1 MAMVAKAKAAPAPAP
16 PPRPVS
22 AQVLLASG
30 NAKKLAELAHIAHQ
44 LGMSATDAQTWA
56 QGRTA
61 LPEVVEDG
69 ATFGDNARKKA
80 LAALAHARACGDA
93 QVSVLADDSG
103 LCVDRLDGAPGV
115 ASARYS
121 DLVGDRDT
129 VDAANRDKLLEQ
141 LTDPELRN
149 RRAHF
154 ACHLVLAGPLAAGP
168 GAGITDDGTPWRVF
182 VGKCDGAIL
191 TEGRG
196 EGGFGYDPLF
206 LSDDLGKSFAEA
218 GETEKHAVSHRG
230 RAMAALA
237 TYLHLRSLTVTEDR
251 PLFVRPIGLLTLADA
266 LKRTFGNELR
276 YADQALEQ
284 ALGHAPQLGSKER
297 QAVAEMHWH
306 ALRRLD
312 HLCLA
317 TLALRGGG
325 KPREAPDPRSLDA
338 KASGLVALLTLA
350 DLDAHGQPRDP
361 AKKGDMSALDGL
373 AERSPGL
380 AGSWPATAGQCATAL
395 RAATYAAR
403 ELPELHRNAMALGF
417 TPAFVTAAE
426 MELGPEH
433 ARLALRYLGQR
444 APLTLRANRTRT
456 SAQRL
461 ATELLEDGIA
471 TVLVPQLPDALWCA
485 HPARVTQTR
494 AFIEGRVEIQDE
506 GSQRI
511 VAAVGARS
519 GETIIDW
526 CAGAGGKTL
535 ALAAA
540 MRGEGRLIA
549 LDPHAERLAECK
561 RRCER
566 AGVKVDTRVIEK
578 TARPLSDF
586 GDIGDAVL
594 VDAPCSSSGA
604 LRRNPELRWHLDA
617 DWLDRFPEQQV
628 QILVRASHHVKRG
641 GRLVYATCSLLRR
654 ENEDVISAF
663 LASREEFDL
672 VSESRIGPANGAWLA
687 THPLPT
693 FGPDGFFVAVL
704 RRRPKPPQP
713 AKDTDRLKAVPA
725 R

>member
-1 MAMVAKAKAAPAPAP
+1 MVAKAKPAAATTATAK
-16 PPRPVS
+16 PVA
-22 AQVLLASG
+22 AQLLLASG
-30 NAKKLAELAHIAHQ
+30 NPKKLAELKEIADQ
-44 LGMSATDAQTWA
+44 MGLAAADAVTWA
-56 QGRTA
+56 HGRSP
-61 LPEVVEDG
+61 LPAVEEDG
-69 ATFGDNARKKA
+69 ATFGENALKKA
-80 LAALAHARACGDA
+80 LSALAHARACGDL

-103 LCVDRLDGAPGV
+103 LCVDRLDGSPGI
-115 ASARYS
+115 ASARFA
-121 DLVGDRDT
+121 DVTGDRET
-129 VDAANRDKLLEQ
+129 VDAANRGKLLDQ

-154 ACHLVLAGPLAAGP
+154 ACHLVLAGPLADGP
-168 GAGITDDGTPWRVF
+168 GAGIAADGTAWRMF
-182 VGKCDGAIL
+182 VGQCDGAIL
-191 TEGRG
+191 TEPRG
-196 EGGFGYDPLF
+196 DGGFGYDPLF
-206 LSDDLGKSFAEA
+206 LSDDLGKTFAEA
-218 GETEKHAVSHRG
+218 SDAEKHGVSHRG
-230 RAMAALA
+230 RAMASLG
-237 TYLHLRSLTVTEDR
+237 TYLQLRRLTVSEDR
-251 PLFVRPIGLLTLADA
+251 PLFVRPIGLLTLAEA
-266 LKRTFGNELR
+266 LKRTFASELR
-276 YADQALEQ
+276 YADKALEQ

-317 TLALRGGG
+317 ALALKGGV

-350 DLDAHGQPRDP
+350 DLDAHGHPRDP
-361 AKKGDMSALDGL
+361 AKKGDTSALEGL
-373 AERSPGL
+373 AKRSPGL
-380 AGSWPATAGQCATAL
+380 SGSWPATAGQCTTAL

-417 TPAFVTAAE
+417 TPAFVTATE

-433 ARLALRYLGQR
+433 ARLALGYLGQR

-456 SAQRL
+456 TAARL
-461 ATELLEDGIA
+461 ATELLEDGIV
-471 TVLVPQLPDALWCA
+471 TVPVPQLPDALWCA

-494 AFIEGRVEIQDE
+494 AFLEGRVEIQDE

-511 VAAVGARS
+511 VLAVGARA
-519 GETIIDW
+519 GETVIDW

-549 LDPHAERLAECK
+549 LDPHADRLAECK

-566 AGVKVDTRVIEK
+566 AGVKVDARTIEK
-578 TARPLSDF
+578 SARPLTDF

-617 DWLDRFPEQQV
+617 DWLDRFPEQQL

-672 VSESRIGPANGAWLA
+672 VSESRFGPANGAWLA
-687 THPLPT
+687 THPLPA
-693 FGPDGFFVAVL
+693 FGPDGFFVAAL
-704 RRRPKPPQP
+704 RRRPKLPPTG
-713 AKDTDRLKAVPA
+713 KDTDRLKAVPV